1 MMDRIRMFLSRCAAL
16 FKRQNLDKDLDEE
29 LRSHIEM
36 ATEDNQARG
45 MDTQAARTA
54 ALRDFGGATQTKE
67 AYRTQRALPFLETL
81 AQDVRFAWR
90 QLRRS
95 PGFTVTAVLTLA
107 LGIGGNTAVFSIV
120 NGVLLNPLPF
130 PHPEQLVGLHES
142 KPNFENGSISYP
154 NFLDWRKNNHS
165 FSWMAVARGYSFTVT
180 GRGVAEQV
188 NADFITSGYFS
199 LLGVRPILGR
209 EFMQTE
215 DQPGASP
222 VAMISEGLW
231 RRKFSASPSIL
242 GQMITLNGK
251 NFSIVGV
258 VPASLEVRTQG
269 FQNQDVYA
277 PVPQWSNSIL
287 MNRGAGLGFHGIA
300 RLNPGV
306 SVELARADMERVTR
320 NLAEAYPDTDRG
332 IAASIIP
339 LKEQLVGS
347 TRQFLLVLLAAV
359 GFVLLISCVNVASLL
374 LARSAGRSR
383 EFAVRTALGAGRA
396 RVIRQLLTESLF
408 LGTAAGMLGTVPAV
422 VGMHAALKMLPSALP
437 RSGEIGVDFRVLA
450 FTAIISLLTGTLF
463 GLAPALKLSRGAT
476 QASLKDGD
484 RGTSGTQGRAL
495 STFVVAEIAVAL
507 VLLTGAG
514 LMIRSM
520 VRLWDVDPGFNA
532 HKVLTLGLSLP
543 PTTASASPDAVR
555 AMMRELNT
563 RFQAASGV
571 TSVSQTWGAVPMNG
585 EDDQLFW
592 IDGQPKPKNSNDM
605 NWVIDFI
612 VDPDYM
618 KVMQLRL
625 MRGRFLT
632 AEDDERAPL
641 VVVVD
646 EVFAEKYFPGQDAIG
661 KRIHLVNNGGRVA
674 QIIGVVGHV
683 KQWGLDADDTQA
695 LRAEYYLPCMQM
707 PDDFVAGMQAG
718 TGMALRYDG
727 NLAAVLDSIRQV
739 SRQMSS
745 EQVIAGTQTME
756 SIISDSM
763 ASRRFA
769 MILLGSFAAIAMTLA
784 CVGIFGVMA
793 YLVSQRTQEVG
804 IRMALGAQ
812 RKDIL
817 GMVFGKGTRLTVMG
831 ICAGIVASLALTRL
845 MGKLLFEISPT
856 DPVTLSAVALL
867 LALMASIACYV
878 PAVRAMRIDPM
889 RALRTE

>member
-1 MMDRIRMFLSRCAAL
+1 MDAIRMLLSRCAAV
-16 FKRQNLDKDLDEE
+16 FKRQDLDKELDEE
-29 LRSHIEM
+29 LEGHIEM
-36 ATEDNQARG
+36 ATEENRARG
-45 MDTQAARTA
+45 MNEEAARTA
-54 ALRDFGGATQTKE
+54 ALRDFGGATQAKE
-67 AYRTQRALPFLETL
+67 AYRTQRALPFLGTL
-81 AQDVRFAWR
+81 AQDIRFAWR

-130 PHPEQLVGLHES
+130 PDSEQLVGLHES

-154 NFLDWRKNNHS
+154 NFLDWRNNNHS
-165 FSWMAVARGYSFTVT
+165 FSWMAVARGSSFTMT
-180 GRGVAEQV
+180 GRGDAEQL
-188 NADFITSGYFS
+188 NADFISSGYFS

-215 DQPGASP
+215 DRPGASP
-222 VAMISEGLW
+222 AAMISEGLW
-231 RRKFSASPSIL
+231 RRKFGAAPNIV
-242 GQMITLNGK
+242 GQTITLDNR

-258 VPASLEVRTQG
+258 VPASLQVRTQG
-269 FQNQDVYA
+269 LENQDVYA
-277 PVPQWSNSIL
+277 PIPEWRNSIL
-287 MNRGAGLGFHGIA
+287 MDRGAGLGIHGIA
-300 RLNPGV
+300 RLKPGV
-306 SVELARADMERVTR
+306 SVEQARADMAQVTR
-320 NLAEAYPDTDRG
+320 NLAEAYPDADRG
-332 IAASIIP
+332 IGASIIP

-359 GFVLLISCVNVASLL
+359 GFVLLIACVNVASLL

-383 EFAVRTALGAGRA
+383 EFALRSALGASRA

-408 LGTAAGMLGTVPAV
+408 LGGTAGTLGAIPAM
-422 VGMHAALKMLPSALP
+422 VGMHAALKVLPSTLP

-450 FTAIISLLTGTLF
+450 FTTIMSLMTGTLF
-463 GLAPALKLSRGAT
+463 GLAPALKISKGDT
-476 QASLKDGD
+476 QTGLKDGG
-484 RGTSGTQGRAL
+484 RGTSRTQGRAL
-495 STFVVAEIAVAL
+495 GTFVVVEIAVAL

-532 HKVLTLGLSLP
+532 KNVLTLGLSLP
-543 PTTASASPDAVR
+543 PTTSSASPDAIR
-555 AMMRELNT
+555 AKMRELNI
-563 RFQAASGV
+563 RFRAASGV
-571 TSVSQTWGAVPMNG
+571 TAVSETWGAVPMNG

-592 IDGQPKPKNSNDM
+592 IDGQPKPKNNNDM

-618 KVMQLRL
+618 NVMQLRL
-625 MRGRFLT
+625 MRGRFLS

-646 EVFAEKYFPGQDAIG
+646 QVFAEKYFPSQDAIG
-661 KRIHLVNNGGRVA
+661 KRIHLVNNVGRVA
-674 QIIGVVGHV
+674 QIVGIVGHV
-683 KQWGLDADDTQA
+683 KQWGLDADDAQA

-707 PDDFVAGMQAG
+707 PDEILAGAQSG

-727 NLAAVLDSIRQV
+727 SLEAALDSIRRV
-739 SRQMSS
+739 NRQMSS
-745 EQVIAGTQTME
+745 EQVIAGEQTME
-756 SIISDSM
+756 AIISDSM

-769 MILLGSFAAIAMTLA
+769 MILLGAFAQIAMSLA

-817 GMVFGKGTRLTVMG
+817 GLVFGRGMRLTAMG
-831 ICAGIVASLALTRL
+831 ICAGVLAALALTRL
-845 MGKLLFEISPT
+845 MGQLLFDVSPT
-856 DPVTLSAVALL
+856 DPVTLSAVVLL
-867 LALMASIACYV
+867 LALMALIACYV

>member
-1 MMDRIRMFLSRCAAL
+1 MMDAIRMLLSRCAAL
-16 FKRQNLDKDLDEE
+16 FKRQSLDRDLDEE
-29 LRSHIEM
+29 LRNHIEM
-36 ATEDNQARG
+36 ATEDHQARG
-45 MDTQAARTA
+45 MDKQAARTA
-54 ALRDFGGATQTKE
+54 APRDFGGAPQTKE

-81 AQDVRFAWR
+81 AQDIRFAWR

-130 PHPEQLVGLHES
+130 PHSEQLVGLHES

-154 NFLDWRKNNHS
+154 NFLDWRNNNHS
-165 FSWMAVARGYSFTVT
+165 FSWMAVARGYSFTIT
-180 GRGVAEQV
+180 GRGDAEQV
-188 NADFITSGYFS
+188 NADFISSGYFS

-215 DQPGASP
+215 DQPGALP

-242 GQMITLNGK
+242 GQTITLNGK
-251 NFSIVGV
+251 NFSIVGG

-287 MNRGAGLGFHGIA
+287 MNRGAGLGFHGIG

-306 SVELARADMERVTR
+306 SVEQARADMERVTR

-347 TRQFLLVLLAAV
+347 TRQFLLVLLAGV

-408 LGTAAGMLGTVPAV
+408 LGVAAGILGTIPAM
-422 VGMHAALKMLPSALP
+422 VGMHAALKVLPSALP

-450 FTAIISLLTGTLF
+450 FTAVISLLTGTLF
-463 GLAPALKLSRGAT
+463 GLAPALKLSKGAT
-476 QASLKDGD
+476 QTALKDGD

-532 HKVLTLGLSLP
+532 HNVLTLGLSLP

-555 AMMRELNT
+555 ATMRELNT

-571 TSVSQTWGAVPMNG
+571 TAVSKTWGAVPMNG
-585 EDDQLFW
+585 E
-592 IDGQPKPKNSNDM
+592 
-605 NWVIDFI
+605 
-612 VDPDYM
+612 
-618 KVMQLRL
+618 
-625 MRGRFLT
+625 
-632 AEDDERAPL
+632 
-641 VVVVD
+641 
-646 EVFAEKYFPGQDAIG
+646 
-661 KRIHLVNNGGRVA
+661 
-674 QIIGVVGHV
+674 
-683 KQWGLDADDTQA
+683 
-695 LRAEYYLPCMQM
+695 
-707 PDDFVAGMQAG
+707 
-718 TGMALRYDG
+718 
-727 NLAAVLDSIRQV
+727 
-739 SRQMSS
+739 
-745 EQVIAGTQTME
+745 
-756 SIISDSM
+756 
-763 ASRRFA
+763 
-769 MILLGSFAAIAMTLA
+769 
-784 CVGIFGVMA
+784 
-793 YLVSQRTQEVG
+793 
-804 IRMALGAQ
+804 
-812 RKDIL
+812 
-817 GMVFGKGTRLTVMG
+817 
-831 ICAGIVASLALTRL
+831 
-845 MGKLLFEISPT
+845 
-856 DPVTLSAVALL
+856 
-867 LALMASIACYV
+867 
-878 PAVRAMRIDPM
+878 
-889 RALRTE
+889 

>member
-1 MMDRIRMFLSRCAAL
+1 MDAIRMLVSRCGAF
-16 FKRQNLDKDLDEE
+16 FKSQSLDKDLDDE

-45 MDTQAARTA
+45 MDREAARTA
-54 ALRDFGGATQTKE
+54 ALREFGGATQTKE
-67 AYRTQRALPFLETL
+67 ASRTQRALPFLETL
-81 AQDVRFAWR
+81 AQDIRFAWR

-130 PHPEQLVGLHES
+130 THPEQLVGLHES

-180 GRGVAEQV
+180 GRGDAEQV
-188 NADFITSGYFS
+188 NADFISSGYFS

-215 DQPGASP
+215 DQPGALP

-242 GQMITLNGK
+242 GQTITLNGK

-287 MNRGAGLGFHGIA
+287 MNRGAGLGFHGIG

-306 SVELARADMERVTR
+306 SVEQARADMERVTR

-347 TRQFLLVLLAAV
+347 TRQFLLVLLAGV

-408 LGTAAGMLGTVPAV
+408 LGMAAGILGTIPAM
-422 VGMHAALKMLPSALP
+422 VGMHTALKMLPSALP

-450 FTAIISLLTGTLF
+450 FTAVISLLTGTLF
-463 GLAPALKLSRGAT
+463 GLAPALKLSKGAT
-476 QASLKDGD
+476 QTALKDGD

-532 HKVLTLGLSLP
+532 HNVLTLGLSLP

-555 AMMRELNT
+555 ATMRELNT
-563 RFQAASGV
+563 RFRAASGV
-571 TSVSQTWGAVPMNG
+571 TAVSETWGAVPMNG

-592 IDGQPKPKNSNDM
+592 IDGQPKPKNNNDM

-646 EVFAEKYFPGQDAIG
+646 QVFAEKYFPGQDAIG

-674 QIIGVVGHV
+674 QIVGIVGHV

-707 PDDFVAGMQAG
+707 PDDFLAGMQSG

-727 NLAAVLDSIRQV
+727 NLAAVLDSIRRV
-739 SRQMSS
+739 NGQMSN

-756 SIISDSM
+756 DIISASM

-769 MILLGSFAAIAMTLA
+769 MILLGAFAAIAMTLA

-845 MGKLLFEISPT
+845 MGKLLFEVSPT
-856 DPVTLSAVALL
+856 DPVTLIAVALL
-867 LALMASIACYV
+867 LALMALIACYV

>member
-1 MMDRIRMFLSRCAAL
+1 MDAIRMLLSRCAAF
-16 FKRQNLDKDLDEE
+16 FKSQGLDKDLDDE

-45 MDTQAARTA
+45 MDREAARTA
-54 ALRDFGGATQTKE
+54 ALREFGGATQTKE

-81 AQDVRFAWR
+81 AQDIRFAWR

-130 PHPEQLVGLHES
+130 THPEQLVGLHES

-180 GRGVAEQV
+180 GRGDAEQV
-188 NADFITSGYFS
+188 NADFISSGYFS

-215 DQPGASP
+215 DQPGALP

-242 GQMITLNGK
+242 GQTITLNGK

-269 FQNQDVYA
+269 FRNQDVYV

-287 MNRGAGLGFHGIA
+287 MNRGAGLGFHGIG

-306 SVELARADMERVTR
+306 SVEQARADMERVTR

-347 TRQFLLVLLAAV
+347 TRQFLLVLLAGV

-383 EFAVRTALGAGRA
+383 EFAVRTALGAGRS

-408 LGTAAGMLGTVPAV
+408 LGVAAGILGTIPAM
-422 VGMHAALKMLPSALP
+422 VGMHAALKVLPSALP

-450 FTAIISLLTGTLF
+450 FTAVISLLTGTLF
-463 GLAPALKLSRGAT
+463 GLAPALKLSKGAT
-476 QASLKDGD
+476 QTALKDGD
-484 RGTSGTQGRAL
+484 RGTSGTRGRAL

-532 HKVLTLGLSLP
+532 HNVLTLGLSLP

-555 AMMRELNT
+555 ATMRELNT

-571 TSVSQTWGAVPMNG
+571 TAVSQTWGAVPMND

-592 IDGQPKPKNSNDM
+592 IDGQPKPKNNNDM

-646 EVFAEKYFPGQDAIG
+646 QVFAEKYFPGQDAIG

-674 QIIGVVGHV
+674 QIVGIVGHV

-707 PDDFVAGMQAG
+707 PDDFLAGMQSG

-727 NLAAVLDSIRQV
+727 NLAAVLDSIRRV
-739 SRQMSS
+739 NGQMSN

-756 SIISDSM
+756 DIISASM

-769 MILLGSFAAIAMTLA
+769 MILLGAFAAIAMTLA

-845 MGKLLFEISPT
+845 MGKLLFEVSPT
-856 DPVTLSAVALL
+856 DPVTLIAVALL
-867 LALMASIACYV
+867 LALMALIACYV